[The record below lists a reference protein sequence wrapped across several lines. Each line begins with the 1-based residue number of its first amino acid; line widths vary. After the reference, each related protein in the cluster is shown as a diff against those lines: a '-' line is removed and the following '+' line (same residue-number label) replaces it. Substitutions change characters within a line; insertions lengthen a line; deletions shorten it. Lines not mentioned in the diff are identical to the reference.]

1 MGVKNNNSS
10 QHDMKDNV
18 IKGGTQ
24 VMNLLIMFKEQ
35 ALWCHRCKAWPHVY
49 NNILQIIITQK
60 NRQHVCWY
68 GSYAWISWLI
78 SRMWK
83 WEPR

>member
-35 ALWCHRCKAWPHVY
+35 AL
-49 NNILQIIITQK
+49 
-60 NRQHVCWY
+60 
-68 GSYAWISWLI
+68 
-78 SRMWK
+78 
-83 WEPR
+83 